1 MCIHIYMLSNYDSLV
16 LFPSL
21 SLMART
27 DTPLSSV
34 FSNDFWGLSLSD
46 PESHKSYRPLTILS
60 FRLNRILHGMWAPG
74 FHVINI
80 AAHALVSVLFLQFC
94 LKLGVTMWT
103 GVAASL
109 LFVAHPIHTETV
121 CFWLHMQCFLF
132 LFYPQ
137 KGNKNPLQDACLSAI
152 CSSLIP
158 RPVCAGN
165 KAISIAALV
174 CIYTLQSVYYIHT
187 VMICIY
193 SIHTVCIYT
202 YIYTTVCIYTYCN
215 VIIAV

>member
-1 MCIHIYMLSNYDSLV
+1 MLSNYDSLV

-80 AAHALVSVLFLQFC
+80 AANALVSVLFLQFC
-94 LKLGVTMWT
+94 LKLGGTMWT

-121 CFWLHMQCFLF
+121 CF
-132 LFYPQ
+132 
-137 KGNKNPLQDACLSAI
+137 
-152 CSSLIP
+152 
-158 RPVCAGN
+158 
-165 KAISIAALV
+165 
-174 CIYTLQSVYYIHT
+174 
-187 VMICIY
+187 
-193 SIHTVCIYT
+193 
-202 YIYTTVCIYTYCN
+202 
-215 VIIAV
+215 

>member
-1 MCIHIYMLSNYDSLV
+1 MIFGCAITIIYVVKLWFIGSVS
-16 LFPSL
+16 FSP
-21 SLMART
+21 LMARI

-74 FHVINI
+74 FHVLNI
-80 AAHALVSVLFLQFC
+80 AAHGLVSVLFLQFC

-109 LFVAHPIHTETV
+109 LFAAHPIHTETV
-121 CFWLHMQCFLF
+121 CLWLHIQCF

-137 KGNKNPLQDACLSAI
+137 RETKSHYKMPAWVWSVVA
-152 CSSLIP
+152 SF
-158 RPVCAGN
+158 PVQFVQG
-165 KAISIAALV
+165 KRL
-174 CIYTLQSVYYIHT
+174 YL
-187 VMICIY
+187 
-193 SIHTVCIYT
+193 
-202 YIYTTVCIYTYCN
+202 
-215 VIIAV
+215 